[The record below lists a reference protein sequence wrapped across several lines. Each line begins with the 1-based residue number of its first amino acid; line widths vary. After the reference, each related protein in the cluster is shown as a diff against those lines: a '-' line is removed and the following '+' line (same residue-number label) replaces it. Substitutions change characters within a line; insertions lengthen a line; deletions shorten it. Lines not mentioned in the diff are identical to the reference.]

1 MTHYVRI
8 GHNRVLMMLLPQK
21 NRRRLLLSLEK
32 LGAHP
37 ILQSFVG
44 ILVSC
49 GVQKKERRLLQSLCQ
64 FFSADSEKRFRISA
78 LKDIADKETETQIQ

>member
-49 GVQKKERRLLQSLCQ
+49 RVQKKERRKKITAEFVSVFSLLTVKKG
-64 FFSADSEKRFRISA
+64 FEFPH
-78 LKDIADKETETQIQ
+78 